1 MTAPST
7 LASPGHDVTALLKNF
22 RLPTAA
28 EQMVPRL
35 QEAGL
40 HDALE
45 VVRDVLD
52 AEREARWQRRVQRLL
67 SQSQLPKSKTLQRYD
82 MTRLPPKLSGQIR
95 TLCEGLFVDEA
106 MNILAFGLPGTGK
119 SHAVC
124 ALGHEL
130 VQRGRS
136 VLFVPTYR
144 LVQNLLAA
152 KRDLELP
159 KALRRLDRV
168 DVLILDDIGYVKQDP
183 DEMEVL
189 FTLLA
194 ERYERRSVVITS
206 NLVFSKWDQIFQNPM
221 TTAAAIDRLV
231 HHCAILEFDVPSY
244 RVENRTTA
252 SE

>member
-1 MTAPST
+1 MTAAPT
-7 LASPGHDVTALLKNF
+7 LPNPGHDVTALLKNF

-95 TLCEGLFVDEA
+95 TLCDGRFVAEA

-130 VQRGRS
+130 VQRGHS

-144 LVQNLLAA
+144 LVQDLLAA

-159 KALRRLDRV
+159 KALRRLDRI

-183 DEMEVL
+183 GEMEVL

-231 HHCAILEFDVPSY
+231 HHCAILEFDVSSY
-244 RVENRTTA
+244 RVENRTTP
-252 SE
+252 SD